1 MDARR
6 RNILWLRVAMWVFG
20 IVLVVGAAVLVWDWQ
35 SSLNPSPIR
44 DCFAEFGQRSARFV
58 RITTA
63 DGNVIH
69 APLARCPAG
78 KTISKRRGE
87 LVYRVDGTPLG
98 TTFDMLFGRVLA
110 GFALGILFLL
120 IRNILRRSRAPG
132 V

>member
-1 MDARR
+1 
-6 RNILWLRVAMWVFG
+6 MWVFG
-20 IVLVVGAAVLVWDWQ
+20 IGLVVGTAALVWDWE
-35 SSLNPSPIR
+35 SSLNPLPIR
-44 DCFAEFGQRSARFV
+44 DCFVESGQRGGRFAH
-58 RITTA
+58 ITTA
-63 DGNVIH
+63 DGNVIR

-120 IRNILRRSRAPG
+120 IRNVLSRFRAPAA
-132 V
+132 